1 MTDLDASYCPVCG
14 NTLAAAQ
21 AIHADDGEPFSP
33 EACGEF
39 EQAGAHAVV
48 RPQEVRVY
56 VHGGTEEIV
65 ADGGTITAEADPP
78 ALPQVIADVLDDA
91 AAGVD
96 RQALI
101 ERVAELSGATIEE
114 VEEALDGEIRHGRAI
129 VVGGEVRKT
138 PDRRFAGR
146 SR

>member
-14 NTLAAAQ
+14 NVLATAQ

-56 VHGGTEEIV
+56 VHGGGETV
-65 ADGGTITAEADPP
+65 VPDGGTITADPDPP
-78 ALPQVIADVLDDA
+78 ALPQVIGDVLDDA
-91 AAGVD
+91 TGGID
-96 RQALI
+96 RQILI
-101 ERVAELSGATIEE
+101 ERVTEVSGATIEE
-114 VEEALDGEIRHGRAI
+114 VEEALGGEVRHGRAI
-129 VVGGEVRKT
+129 VVDGQVRRT

-146 SR
+146 AR